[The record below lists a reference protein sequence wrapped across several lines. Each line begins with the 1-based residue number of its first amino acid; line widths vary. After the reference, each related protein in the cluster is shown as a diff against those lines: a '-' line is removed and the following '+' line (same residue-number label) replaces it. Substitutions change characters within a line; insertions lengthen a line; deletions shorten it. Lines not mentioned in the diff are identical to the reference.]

1 MKRHRIRHANNLPI
15 RPLQED
21 KGVSK
26 DYIDLKF
33 FGFRIKGS
41 VRSCL
46 VISAS
51 GIVIGALGFAGYRL
65 IKLYF
70 DLKMID
76 ANTTAEILKI
86 MARRVPLN
94 TKSQETLQEIH
105 STDDVSGSNDTE
117 VRDWLE
123 NFEVEFPRN
132 FIQLPPIID
141 EYAANCPVGFEVPV
155 IAALT
160 AELAG
165 CFSNV
170 RTKYLDDKPHRANV
184 MVVIEA
190 PFSSLKGLIKRMID
204 TLFGRRIQR
213 DIAKVSEN
221 SGSRKIIQTL
231 APNVSESTMLD
242 ILGNNQGIHTIL
254 MDPET
259 TTMVNAVRNKNNGL
273 TYETIRKAYDNDEL
287 TRMNGRKNAPQ
298 GSFTTAINIVLT
310 GTPEATGKFLGSE
323 IEGGTA
329 SRMCLCMLPKLG
341 KEVPSFPMPDGE
353 LLTQFQ
359 DQLDAWTE
367 KYAYTTDAEGNDIPV
382 SPYETDMNYVNQALK
397 EWLDD
402 QYELSQN
409 ENNPARDALRLRI
422 ASSAFNCAIV
432 WHMLYGEPSSRQRS
446 ERKSVVDLTIYMAN
460 YFMERWLHKFGAKH
474 NEQQAKFT
482 AEELVKIRRTT
493 NASKHEDCNCE
504 IPSDPMEK
512 GKFFESL
519 KNDGM
524 TDAELNEKYGLTRP
538 QINGFIHRYR
548 KKLKITQQDS

>member
-1 MKRHRIRHANNLPI
+1 MRDP
-15 RPLQED
+15 
-21 KGVSK
+21 
-26 DYIDLKF
+26 IDLKF
-33 FGFRIKGS
+33 LGFRFRGS
-41 VRSCL
+41 VRS
-46 VISAS
+46 
-51 GIVIGALGFAGYRL
+51 GIVITTWALAGSALGFYGYRL
-65 IKLYF
+65 IKTYF
-70 DLKMID
+70 DRKMID
-76 ANTTAEILKI
+76 ANTMAEILKI
-86 MARRVPLN
+86 IVRRMPLN
-94 TKSQETLQEIH
+94 PKSQETIQMT
-105 STDDVSGSNDTE
+105 SSNDDVTGTNDTE

-132 FIQLPPIID
+132 FIQLPPIIN

-170 RTKYLDDKPHRANV
+170 RAKYLDDKPHRANV

-310 GTPEATGKFLGSE
+310 GTPEATGKFLGAE

-341 KEVPSFPMPDGE
+341 KEIPSFPMPDGE

-367 KYAYTTDAEGNDIPV
+367 KYAYTTDADGNDIPV

-409 ENNPARDALRLRI
+409 EDNPARDALRLRI

-446 ERKSVVDLTIYMAN
+446 ERKNVVDLTIYMAN

-482 AEELVKIRRTT
+482 AEELVQIRRTS

-519 KNDGM
+519 KDDGM
-524 TDAELNEKYGLTRP
+524 TDAELKAKYGLTRH

>member
-1 MKRHRIRHANNLPI
+1 MKRHRIRHANNLPT
-15 RPLQED
+15 RPLPGD
-21 KGVSK
+21 KGVTR
-26 DYIDLKF
+26 DHIDLKF
-33 FGFRIKGS
+33 CGFRFKGS
-41 VRSCL
+41 VRSC
-46 VISAS
+46 IIITAS

-70 DLKMID
+70 DRKMID
-76 ANTTAEILKI
+76 ATTIAEILKI
-86 MARRVPLN
+86 MARRMPLS
-94 TKSQETLQEIH
+94 TKSPEALQESH
-105 STDDVSGSNDTE
+105 STDEVSGSNDTE

-170 RTKYLDDKPHRANV
+170 RAKYLDDKPHRANV

-231 APNVSESTMLD
+231 APNVTESTMLD

-359 DQLDAWTE
+359 DQLDVWTE

-519 KNDGM
+519 KDDGM
-524 TDAELNEKYGLTRP
+524 TDAELKAKYGLNRN

>member
-170 RTKYLDDKPHRANV
+170 RAKYLDDKPHRANV

>member
-15 RPLQED
+15 RPLPED

-33 FGFRIKGS
+33 FGFRFKGA

-170 RTKYLDDKPHRANV
+170 RAKYLDDKPHRANV

-310 GTPEATGKFLGSE
+310 GTPEATGKFLGAE

-341 KEVPSFPMPDGE
+341 KEIPSFPMPDGE

-359 DQLDAWTE
+359 VQLDAWTE
-367 KYAYTTDAEGNDIPV
+367 KYAYTTDADGNDNPV
-382 SPYETDMNYVNQALK
+382 APYETDMNYVNRALQ

-402 QYELSQN
+402 QYDLSQS

-519 KNDGM
+519 KDAGM
-524 TDAELNEKYGLTRP
+524 TDAELKAKYGLTRN

>member
-1 MKRHRIRHANNLPI
+1 MRKNKNRNSKSYIPDINYN
-15 RPLQED
+15 D
-21 KGVSK
+21 KGVMR
-26 DYIDLKF
+26 DPIDLKF
-33 FGFRIKGS
+33 LGFRFRGS
-41 VRSCL
+41 VRS
-46 VISAS
+46 
-51 GIVIGALGFAGYRL
+51 GIVITTWALAGSALGFYGYRL
-65 IKLYF
+65 IKTYF
-70 DLKMID
+70 DRKMID
-76 ANTTAEILKI
+76 ANTMAEILKI
-86 MARRVPLN
+86 IVRRMPLN
-94 TKSQETLQEIH
+94 PKSQETIQMT
-105 STDDVSGSNDTE
+105 SSNDDVTGTNDTE

-132 FIQLPPIID
+132 FIQLPPIIN

-170 RTKYLDDKPHRANV
+170 RAKYLDDKPHRANV

-310 GTPEATGKFLGSE
+310 GTPEATGKFLGAE

-341 KEVPSFPMPDGE
+341 KEIPSFPMPDGE

-367 KYAYTTDAEGNDIPV
+367 KYAYTTDADGNDIPV

-409 ENNPARDALRLRI
+409 EDNPARDALRLRI

-446 ERKSVVDLTIYMAN
+446 ERKNVVDLTIYMAN

-482 AEELVKIRRTT
+482 AEELVQIRRTS

-519 KNDGM
+519 KDDGM
-524 TDAELNEKYGLTRP
+524 TDAELKAKYGLTRH

>member
-170 RTKYLDDKPHRANV
+170 RAKYLDDKPHRANV

-524 TDAELNEKYGLTRP
+524 TDAELNEKYGLTRH

>member
-1 MKRHRIRHANNLPI
+1 MRKNKNRNTKSYIPDINYN
-15 RPLQED
+15 D
-21 KGVSK
+21 KGVMR
-26 DYIDLKF
+26 DPIDLKF
-33 FGFRIKGS
+33 LGFRFRGS
-41 VRSCL
+41 VRS
-46 VISAS
+46 
-51 GIVIGALGFAGYRL
+51 GIVITTWALAGSALGFYGYRL
-65 IKLYF
+65 IKTYF
-70 DLKMID
+70 DRKMID
-76 ANTTAEILKI
+76 ANTMAEILKI
-86 MARRVPLN
+86 IVRRMPLN
-94 TKSQETLQEIH
+94 PKSQETIQMT
-105 STDDVSGSNDTE
+105 SSNDDVTGTNDTE

-132 FIQLPPIID
+132 FIQLPPIIN

-170 RTKYLDDKPHRANV
+170 RAKYLDDKPHRANV

-310 GTPEATGKFLGSE
+310 GTPEATGKFLGAE

-341 KEVPSFPMPDGE
+341 KEIPSFPMPDGE

-367 KYAYTTDAEGNDIPV
+367 KYAYTTDADGNDIPV

-409 ENNPARDALRLRI
+409 EDNPARDALRLRI

-446 ERKSVVDLTIYMAN
+446 ERKNVVDLTIYMAN

-482 AEELVKIRRTT
+482 AEELVQIRRTS

-519 KNDGM
+519 KDDGM
-524 TDAELNEKYGLTRP
+524 TDAELKAKYGLTRH

>member
-15 RPLQED
+15 RPLPGD
-21 KGVSK
+21 KGVTR
-26 DYIDLKF
+26 DHFDLKF
-33 FGFRIKGS
+33 FGFRFKGS
-41 VRSCL
+41 VRSC
-46 VISAS
+46 IIITAS

-70 DLKMID
+70 DRKMID
-76 ANTTAEILKI
+76 ATTIAEILKI
-86 MARRVPLN
+86 MARRMPLS
-94 TKSQETLQEIH
+94 TKSPEALQESH
-105 STDDVSGSNDTE
+105 STDEVSGSNDTE

-170 RTKYLDDKPHRANV
+170 RAKYLDDNPHRANV

-231 APNVSESTMLD
+231 APNVTESTMLD

-310 GTPEATGKFLGSE
+310 GTPEATGKFLGAE

-341 KEVPSFPMPDGE
+341 KEIPSFPMPDGE

-367 KYAYTTDAEGNDIPV
+367 KYAYTTDADGNDNPV
-382 SPYETDMNYVNQALK
+382 APYETDMNYVNRALQ

-402 QYELSQN
+402 QYDLSHS

-482 AEELVKIRRTT
+482 AEELVKIRRTS

-524 TDAELNEKYGLTRP
+524 TDAELNEKYGLTRH

>member
-1 MKRHRIRHANNLPI
+1 MKRHRIRHANNLPT
-15 RPLQED
+15 RPLPGD
-21 KGVSK
+21 KDVTR
-26 DYIDLKF
+26 DHIDIKF
-33 FGFRIKGS
+33 FGFRFKGS

-51 GIVIGALGFAGYRL
+51 GIVISALGFAGYRL

-86 MARRVPLN
+86 MARRIPLN

-132 FIQLPPIID
+132 FIQLPPIIN

-170 RTKYLDDKPHRANV
+170 RAKYLDDKPHRANV

-310 GTPEATGKFLGSE
+310 GTPEATGKFLGAE

-341 KEVPSFPMPDGE
+341 KEIPSFPMPDGE

-367 KYAYTTDAEGNDIPV
+367 KYAYTTDADGNDIPV

-397 EWLDD
+397 E
-402 QYELSQN
+402 
-409 ENNPARDALRLRI
+409 
-422 ASSAFNCAIV
+422 
-432 WHMLYGEPSSRQRS
+432 
-446 ERKSVVDLTIYMAN
+446 
-460 YFMERWLHKFGAKH
+460 
-474 NEQQAKFT
+474 
-482 AEELVKIRRTT
+482 
-493 NASKHEDCNCE
+493 
-504 IPSDPMEK
+504 
-512 GKFFESL
+512 
-519 KNDGM
+519 
-524 TDAELNEKYGLTRP
+524 
-538 QINGFIHRYR
+538 
-548 KKLKITQQDS
+548 

>member
-1 MKRHRIRHANNLPI
+1 MKRHRIRHANNLLI
-15 RPLQED
+15 RPLLGD
-21 KGVSK
+21 KGVTR
-26 DYIDLKF
+26 DHFDLKF
-33 FGFRIKGS
+33 FGFRFKGS
-41 VRSCL
+41 VRSCIIIT
-46 VISAS
+46 VS

-70 DLKMID
+70 DRKMID
-76 ANTTAEILKI
+76 ATTIAEILKI
-86 MARRVPLN
+86 MARRMPLS
-94 TKSQETLQEIH
+94 TKSPEALQESH
-105 STDDVSGSNDTE
+105 STDEVSESNDTE

-170 RTKYLDDKPHRANV
+170 RAKYLDDNPHRANV

-221 SGSRKIIQTL
+221 SGCRKIIQTL
-231 APNVSESTMLD
+231 APNVSESAMLD

-298 GSFTTAINIVLT
+298 GSFITAINIVLT

-359 DQLDAWTE
+359 DQLDVWTE

-482 AEELVKIRRTT
+482 AEELVKIRRTS

-519 KNDGM
+519 KDDGM
-524 TDAELNEKYGLTRP
+524 TDAELKAKYGLNRN

>member
-1 MKRHRIRHANNLPI
+1 MKRHRIRQANNLPT
-15 RPLQED
+15 RPLPGD
-21 KGVSK
+21 KSVTR
-26 DYIDLKF
+26 DHIDLKF
-33 FGFRIKGS
+33 FGFRFKGS

-86 MARRVPLN
+86 MARRMPLN

-141 EYAANCPVGFEVPV
+141 EYAANSPVGFEVPV

-170 RTKYLDDKPHRANV
+170 RAKYLDDKPHRANV

-298 GSFTTAINIVLT
+298 GNFTTAINIVLT

-329 SRMCLCMLPKLG
+329 SRLCLCMLPKLG

-482 AEELVKIRRTT
+482 AEELVQIRRTS

-519 KNDGM
+519 KDDGM
-524 TDAELNEKYGLTRP
+524 TDAELKAKYGLTRH

>member
-1 MKRHRIRHANNLPI
+1 MRKNKNRNSKSYIPDINYN
-15 RPLQED
+15 D
-21 KGVSK
+21 KGVMR
-26 DYIDLKF
+26 DPIDLKF
-33 FGFRIKGS
+33 LGFRFRGS
-41 VRSCL
+41 VRS
-46 VISAS
+46 
-51 GIVIGALGFAGYRL
+51 GIVITTWALAGSALGFYGYRL
-65 IKLYF
+65 IKTYF
-70 DLKMID
+70 NRKMID
-76 ANTTAEILKI
+76 ANTMAEILKI
-86 MARRVPLN
+86 IVRRMPLN
-94 TKSQETLQEIH
+94 PKSQETIQMT
-105 STDDVSGSNDTE
+105 SSNDDVTGTNDTE

-132 FIQLPPIID
+132 FIQLPPIIN

-170 RTKYLDDKPHRANV
+170 RAKYLDDKPHRANV

-310 GTPEATGKFLGSE
+310 GTPEATGKFLGAE

-341 KEVPSFPMPDGE
+341 KEIPSFPMPDGE

-367 KYAYTTDAEGNDIPV
+367 KYAYTTDADGNDIPV

-409 ENNPARDALRLRI
+409 EDNPARDALRLRI

-446 ERKSVVDLTIYMAN
+446 ERKNVVDLTIYMAN

-482 AEELVKIRRTT
+482 AEELVQIRRTS

-519 KNDGM
+519 KDDGM
-524 TDAELNEKYGLTRP
+524 TDAELKAKYGLTRH

>member
-15 RPLQED
+15 RPLPED

-33 FGFRIKGS
+33 FGFRFKGS

-86 MARRVPLN
+86 MARRVPLS
-94 TKSQETLQEIH
+94 TKSPEALQELH
-105 STDDVSGSNDTE
+105 STDEVSGSNDTE

-170 RTKYLDDKPHRANV
+170 RAKYLDDNPHRANV

-231 APNVSESTMLD
+231 APNVTESTMLD
-242 ILGNNQGIHTIL
+242 IIGNNQGIHTIL

-310 GTPEATGKFLGSE
+310 GTPEATGKFLGAE

-341 KEVPSFPMPDGE
+341 KEIPSFPMPDGE

-367 KYAYTTDAEGNDIPV
+367 KYAYTTDADGNDNPV
-382 SPYETDMNYVNQALK
+382 DPYETDMNYVNRALQ

-402 QYELSQN
+402 QYDLSQS
-409 ENNPARDALRLRI
+409 ENNPARDAIRLRI

-432 WHMLYGEPSSRQRS
+432 WHMLYGEPDSHRRS
-446 ERKSVVDLTIYMAN
+446 ERKSVVNLTIYMAN
-460 YFMERWLHKFGAKH
+460 YFMERWLHKFGVKY
-474 NEQQAKFT
+474 NEQQARFT
-482 AEELVKIRRTT
+482 AEELVKIRRAPKVDKYEGR
-493 NASKHEDCNCE
+493 NHE

-519 KNDGM
+519 KNGGM
-524 TDAELNEKYGLTRP
+524 TVGELSKEYGLTRD
-538 QINGFIHRYR
+538 QINGYIRRY
-548 KKLKITQQDS
+548 KDKVKAPPEG

>member
-170 RTKYLDDKPHRANV
+170 RAKYLDDKPHRANV

-524 TDAELNEKYGLTRP
+524 TDAELNEKYGLTRH

-548 KKLKITQQDS
+548 KKLKITRQDS

>member
-1 MKRHRIRHANNLPI
+1 MKRHRIRQANNLPT
-15 RPLQED
+15 RPLPGD
-21 KGVSK
+21 KGVTK

-33 FGFRIKGS
+33 FGFRFKGS
-41 VRSCL
+41 VRSFL

-76 ANTTAEILKI
+76 ANTKAEILKI
-86 MARRVPLN
+86 MARRMPLN

-170 RTKYLDDKPHRANV
+170 RAKYLDDKPHRANV

-259 TTMVNAVRNKNNGL
+259 TTMVNAMRNKNNGL

-298 GSFTTAINIVLT
+298 GSFPTAINIVLT

-397 EWLDD
+397 GWLDD

-446 ERKSVVDLTIYMAN
+446 ERKRVVDLTIYMAN

-482 AEELVKIRRTT
+482 AEELVQIRRTS
-493 NASKHEDCNCE
+493 NASKHEDCNRE

-519 KNDGM
+519 KDDGM
-524 TDAELNEKYGLTRP
+524 TDAELKAKYGLTRH

>member
-1 MKRHRIRHANNLPI
+1 MRKNKNRNSKSYIPDINYY
-15 RPLQED
+15 D
-21 KGVSK
+21 KGVMR
-26 DYIDLKF
+26 DPIDLKF
-33 FGFRIKGS
+33 LGFRFRGS
-41 VRSCL
+41 VRS
-46 VISAS
+46 
-51 GIVIGALGFAGYRL
+51 GIVITTWALAGSALGFYGYRL
-65 IKLYF
+65 IKTYF
-70 DLKMID
+70 DRKMID
-76 ANTTAEILKI
+76 ANTMAEILKI
-86 MARRVPLN
+86 IVRRMPLN
-94 TKSQETLQEIH
+94 PKSQETIQMT
-105 STDDVSGSNDTE
+105 SSNDDVTGTNDTE

-132 FIQLPPIID
+132 FIQLPPIIN

-170 RTKYLDDKPHRANV
+170 RAKYLDDKPHRANV

-310 GTPEATGKFLGSE
+310 GTPEATGKFLGAE

-341 KEVPSFPMPDGE
+341 KEIPSFPMPDGE

-367 KYAYTTDAEGNDIPV
+367 KYAYTTDADGNDIPV

-409 ENNPARDALRLRI
+409 EDNPARDALRLRI

-446 ERKSVVDLTIYMAN
+446 ERKNVVDLTIYMAN
-460 YFMERWLHKFGAKH
+460 YFMERWLHKFSAKH

-482 AEELVKIRRTT
+482 AEELVQIRRTS

-519 KNDGM
+519 KDDGM
-524 TDAELNEKYGLTRP
+524 TDAELKAKYGLTRH